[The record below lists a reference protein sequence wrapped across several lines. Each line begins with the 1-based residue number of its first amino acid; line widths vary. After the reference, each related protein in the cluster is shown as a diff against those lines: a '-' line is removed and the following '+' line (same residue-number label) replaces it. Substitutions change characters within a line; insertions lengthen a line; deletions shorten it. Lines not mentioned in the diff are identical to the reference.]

1 MISYLKNGD
10 NCGLISVDKWEP
22 KSWINITAPTQEEVE
37 FILNK
42 LEVPSDFLYD
52 IQDDDERPRVE
63 IEDGWTLIIM
73 RIPIRYDATVS
84 FSTVPLGIV
93 MKKDVIS
100 TICFHENVVIPDFI
114 LHTQRKSIYID
125 NNLNFLL
132 RLFLSASVW
141 FQKYLKQIYTNI
153 QIAEKELEKSIQNKE
168 LQALL
173 KIQKSLTYFITSL
186 KSNSILISKL
196 KNIKDGE
203 NILDEALLE
212 DVEIELKQAIETTK
226 VHSDILANTLDAYAS
241 IISNNVND
249 IMKYLT
255 SITLILMIPS
265 LIATIYGMNVI
276 NYLEDSPYGFLI
288 VMMSS
293 VILTFLGILYLR
305 RKTLF

>member
-1 MISYLKNGD
+1 MKD
-10 NCGLISVDKWEP
+10 
-22 KSWINITAPTQEEVE
+22 
-37 FILNK
+37 
-42 LEVPSDFLYD
+42 D
-52 IQDDDERPRVE
+52 I
-63 IEDGWTLIIM
+63 
-73 RIPIRYDATVS
+73 
-84 FSTVPLGIV
+84 
-93 MKKDVIS
+93 IS

-141 FQKYLKQIYTNI
+141 FQKYLKQIYINI
-153 QIAEKELEKSIQNKE
+153 QIAEKELEKSIKNEE
-168 LQALL
+168 LQTLL

-186 KSNSILISKL
+186 KSNSILISKI

-203 NILDEALLE
+203 SIFDEALLE

-249 IMKYLT
+249 IMKHLT
-255 SITLILMIPS
+255 SITVVVMIPS

-288 VMMSS
+288 VMIVS
-293 VILTFLGILYLR
+293 IIATFLGIVYLR
-305 RKTLF
+305 RRTLF